1 MFLHQLCTECTIEE
15 NTKYSGHNLYTRKG
29 IKGGNMDACAALCF
43 KDSKCKFWTFNPRSS
58 LLPNLLLYLILCPGF
73 ANAGSRH
80 LEWARQLPPRVLS
93 LGKRLVELQVILSA
107 DSCAVNNGSIF

>member
-1 MFLHQLCTECTIEE
+1 MHVLLSVSRTASASF
-15 NTKYSGHNLYTRKG
+15 G
-29 IKGGNMDACAALCF
+29 
-43 KDSKCKFWTFNPRSS
+43 RSTQGRAK
-58 LLPNLLLYLILCPGF
+58 PNILLYFILCPGF

-80 LEWARQLPPRVLS
+80 LEWARQLPPRVHS